1 MRIWIIAAVAALA
14 FGFSASGA
22 DALVPAGFQACGA
35 REPGT
40 KERLDCYDAL
50 MPPAPKAKPS
60 TATKMEDCRFKRE
73 EDERLACFDFFM
85 TTRLPP

>member
-1 MRIWIIAAVAALA
+1 MVAAVAALA

-50 MPPAPKAKPS
+50 MAPALKARPG

-73 EDERLACFDFFM
+73 EDQRLTCFDSFM
-85 TTRLPP
+85 TTGLPP